1 MDAPLYGPLLGRK
14 SDEKSQGLAM
24 DGMVVLK
31 GGVVGDVWQQVVM
44 GRVCVREHL
53 EKWVTDC
60 FIGKCAETTT
70 PPRKVCVHKWGWAGS
85 TRMWWSAAVLWCC
98 HWATRVGMLT

>member
-31 GGVVGDVWQQVVM
+31 GGVDGDVWQQVVM

-70 PPRKVCVHKWGWAGS
+70 PPRKCACSNGAGLDPPECGGL
-85 TRMWWSAAVLWCC
+85 RPYCCC